1 MDHLISNGNKSHYVY
16 IKYFDIFMFSKGKGK
31 IKNTFAKA
39 AYSVLVIKMY
49 WQSMIKFV

>member
-1 MDHLISNGNKSHYVY
+1 
-16 IKYFDIFMFSKGKGK
+16 MFSKGKGK